1 MSTHPTTGTI
11 LANDPERPAAT
22 CEGLREWVSSG
33 ACRGAGGAFVAW
45 FDLANGSRSYDYP
58 EISGYALT
66 YLANQTFLSEG
77 ERSAGHRAADWLNER
92 VRAGNLAAR
101 DGWDNDAVYLFD
113 LGMIAAGLLSFG
125 RRTEVERYVEAGR
138 RLVDFLGDEIRS
150 TQSISPVSRRG
161 PQSERAGWSSRG
173 VPHLAKLVQAFLLA
187 DELADG
193 IYRRVAA
200 RLIET
205 IKRLQAADGRMQT
218 DEDETRT
225 MLHPHL
231 YAAEGLWIW
240 GSAAHDD
247 DALQRARLATEWAFT
262 HQLEQGGLPRFAAN
276 GKRRGAAP
284 EQSDVTAQAV
294 RLALALGLRFSAVDR
309 ALTRLI
315 EVARGDERGLAIV
328 YQPDSPDI
336 HLSTWATLF
345 AAQALA
351 MAVPGAAPISW
362 KELV

>member
-1 MSTHPTTGTI
+1 VSTRLTTGTI
-11 LANDPERPAAT
+11 LAHDPEVLAAT
-22 CEGLREWVSSG
+22 SAGLRAWVSSG
-33 ACRGAGGAFVAW
+33 ACQSESGAFVAW
-45 FDLANGSRSYDYP
+45 FDLANGRRSYDYP

-66 YLANQTFLSEG
+66 YLAGQVSLSER
-77 ERSAGHRAADWLNER
+77 ERSAGQRAADWLTER
-92 VRAGNLAAR
+92 VRTGKLAAR

-113 LGMIAAGLLSFG
+113 IGMIAAGLLSFG
-125 RRTEVERYVEAGR
+125 RRTEVERYLETGR
-138 RLVDFLGDEIRS
+138 HLVSFLRDETRP
-150 TQSISPVSRRG
+150 TQSISPVARRG
-161 PQSERAGWSSRG
+161 PQPERASWSSRG

-193 IYRRVAA
+193 TDKRVAA

-205 IKRLQAADGRMQT
+205 IKRLQAADGRMGT
-218 DEDETRT
+218 DEDETPT

-247 DALQRARLATEWAFT
+247 DALEHARMAAEWAFT
-262 HQLEQGGLPRFAAN
+262 HQLEQGGLPRSVAN
-276 GKRRGAAP
+276 GKQRGTAR

-294 RLALALGLRFSAVDR
+294 RLALALGLRSCAVDR

-336 HLSTWATLF
+336 HLNTWATLF

-351 MAVPGAAPISW
+351 TAVPDAEPISW

>member
-1 MSTHPTTGTI
+1 MSTRLTIGTI
-11 LANDPERPAAT
+11 LANDPEVPAAT
-22 CEGLREWVSSG
+22 SAGLRAWVSSG
-33 ACRGAGGAFVAW
+33 ACQSASGAFVAW
-45 FDLANGSRSYDYP
+45 VDLASGCRSYDYP

-66 YLANQTFLSEG
+66 YLAGRTFLSER
-77 ERSAGHRAADWLNER
+77 ERSAGHRAAEWLNER
-92 VRAGNLAAR
+92 VRTGNLAAR

-113 LGMIAAGLLSFG
+113 LGMIASGLLSFG
-125 RRTEVERYVEAGR
+125 RRTEVERYLETGR
-138 RLVDFLGDEIRS
+138 LLVSFLRDETRS

-161 PQSERAGWSSRG
+161 PQSKRASWSSRG

-193 IYRRVAA
+193 TDRRVSAG
-200 RLIET
+200 LIGT
-205 IKRLQAADGRMQT
+205 IKHLQAADGRMRT
-218 DEDETRT
+218 DEDETPT

-247 DALQRARLATEWAFT
+247 DALERARTAAEWAFT
-262 HQLEQGGLPRFAAN
+262 QQLEQGGLPRFAAD
-276 GKRRGAAP
+276 GKRRGAGR

-294 RLALALGLRFSAVDR
+294 RLALALGLRSSAVDR

-328 YQPDSPDI
+328 YQPGSPDI

-345 AAQALA
+345 AAQAFA
-351 MAVPGAAPISW
+351 MAVPGTEPISW

>member
-1 MSTHPTTGTI
+1 
-11 LANDPERPAAT
+11 
-22 CEGLREWVSSG
+22 
-33 ACRGAGGAFVAW
+33 
-45 FDLANGSRSYDYP
+45 
-58 EISGYALT
+58 LT
-66 YLANQTFLSEG
+66 YLAGQTFLSER
-77 ERSAGHRAADWLNER
+77 ERSAGHRAAEWLDER

-113 LGMIAAGLLSFG
+113 LGMIASGLLSFG
-125 RRTEVERYVEAGR
+125 RRTEVERYLETGR
-138 RLVDFLGDEIRS
+138 RLVSFLRGETRS
-150 TQSISPVSRRG
+150 IQSISPVSRRG
-161 PQSERAGWSSRG
+161 SQSKRASWSSRG

-193 IYRRVAA
+193 TDRVVSA
-200 RLIET
+200 RLIGT
-205 IKRLQAADGRMQT
+205 IKRLQAADGRMPT
-218 DEDETRT
+218 GEDETMT

-240 GSAAHDD
+240 GTAAHDD
-247 DALQRARLATEWAFT
+247 DALERARMAAEWAFAY
-262 HQLEQGGLPRFAAN
+262 QLEQGGLPRFATN
-276 GKRRGAAP
+276 GKPGGTAP

-294 RLALALGLRFSAVDR
+294 RLALSLGLRSRAVDR
-309 ALTRLI
+309 ALARLI

-336 HLSTWATLF
+336 NLNTWSTVF

-351 MAVPGAAPISW
+351 MAVPDAVPISW

>member
-1 MSTHPTTGTI
+1 VSSRPTTGTI
-11 LANDPERPAAT
+11 LANDPEVPAAT
-22 CEGLREWVSSG
+22 SAGLREWVSSG
-33 ACRGAGGAFVAW
+33 ACQNASGAFVAW
-45 FDLANGSRSYDYP
+45 FDLANGCRSYDYP

-66 YLANQTFLSEG
+66 YLANQTSLSER
-77 ERSAGHRAADWLNER
+77 ERSAGRRAADWLHER
-92 VRAGNLAAR
+92 VRTGNLAAR
-101 DGWDNDAVYLFD
+101 DGWDNDALYLFD

-125 RRTEVERYVEAGR
+125 RRTEVERYLEVGR
-138 RLVDFLGDEIRS
+138 RLVSFLGDEIRS

-187 DELADG
+187 DETD
-193 IYRRVAA
+193 RRVAA

-205 IKRLQAADGRMQT
+205 IKRLQAADGRMRT

-294 RLALALGLRFSAVDR
+294 RLALALGLRSSAVDR

-345 AAQALA
+345 AAQAVA

>member
-1 MSTHPTTGTI
+1 VSARLTTGTI
-11 LANDPERPAAT
+11 LANDPEALAAAVA
-22 CEGLREWVSSG
+22 GLRAWVSSG
-33 ACRGAGGAFVAW
+33 VCQSASGAFVAW
-45 FDLANGSRSYDYP
+45 FDLASGRRSYDYP
-58 EISGYALT
+58 EITGYVLT
-66 YLANQTFLSEG
+66 YLAGQTFLSER
-77 ERSAGHRAADWLNER
+77 ERSAGHRAAEWLDER

-113 LGMIAAGLLSFG
+113 LGMIASGLLSFG
-125 RRTEVERYVEAGR
+125 RRTEVERYLETGR
-138 RLVDFLGDEIRS
+138 RLVSFLRGETRS
-150 TQSISPVSRRG
+150 IQSISPVSRRG
-161 PQSERAGWSSRG
+161 PQSKRASWSSRG

-193 IYRRVAA
+193 TDRVVSA
-200 RLIET
+200 RLIGT
-205 IKRLQAADGRMQT
+205 IKRLQAADGRMPT
-218 DEDETRT
+218 GEDETMT

-240 GSAAHDD
+240 GTAAHDD
-247 DALQRARLATEWAFT
+247 DALERARMAAEWAFAY
-262 HQLEQGGLPRFAAN
+262 QLEQGGLPRFATN
-276 GKRRGAAP
+276 GKPGGTAP

-294 RLALALGLRFSAVDR
+294 RLALSLGLRSRAVDR
-309 ALTRLI
+309 ALARLI

-336 HLSTWATLF
+336 NLNTWSTVF

-351 MAVPGAAPISW
+351 MAVPDAVPISW